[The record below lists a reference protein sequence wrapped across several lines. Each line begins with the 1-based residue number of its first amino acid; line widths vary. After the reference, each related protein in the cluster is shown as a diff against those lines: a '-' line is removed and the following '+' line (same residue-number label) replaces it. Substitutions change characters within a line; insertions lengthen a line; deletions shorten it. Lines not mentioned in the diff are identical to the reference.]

1 MTAPIPYLAGLT
13 RFDIERDR
21 NNHYLYPVL
30 PENPGVAHAMVNLTG
45 RRPAEEDYLTAP
57 AEYRQALCGAKLKV
71 ILPTR
76 FIPADPSA
84 CRTCRDIAVE
94 RLATRQA
101 AELTR
106 PFQIPANL

>member
-1 MTAPIPYLAGLT
+1 MTTSIPYLAGLT

-21 NNHYLYPVL
+21 NNHYLYPTL
-30 PENPGVAHAMVNLTG
+30 PEEPGKAHAFVNITG

-57 AEYRQALCGAKLKV
+57 TEYRQALCGAKLKV

-94 RLATRQA
+94 RLTTRQA
-101 AELTR
+101 PELTR
-106 PFQIPANL
+106 PFQIPAKL